1 MRDQVQVH
9 QSNGNGEQLGFLVE
23 HLFSINEISAGLICL
38 PLVVLSMVA
47 YLFNFLARLI
57 MVSSLMNFFVS

>member
-1 MRDQVQVH
+1 ME
-9 QSNGNGEQLGFLVE
+9 NGEQLGFLVE

>member
-1 MRDQVQVH
+1 ME
-9 QSNGNGEQLGFLVE
+9 NGEQLGFLLG

-47 YLFNFLARLI
+47 YLFNFLVRLI